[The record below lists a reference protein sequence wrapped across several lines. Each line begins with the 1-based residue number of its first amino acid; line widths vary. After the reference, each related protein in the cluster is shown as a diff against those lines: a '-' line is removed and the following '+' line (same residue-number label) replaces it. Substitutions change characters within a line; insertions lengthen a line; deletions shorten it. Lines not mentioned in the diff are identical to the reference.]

1 MKKILEKISLLKII
15 TLILVV
21 VIVASF
27 VSKLPELIMKSTP
40 VQEVLQSG
48 ISLEVGEAIAKDTDG
63 YVKVAENG
71 GKALYVEPKSV
82 NVAVVD
88 TATGTVWRSSPADG
102 SLTEAEKAPMF
113 ISFLD
118 ATGALKTW
126 DAYTYSIANDN
137 TTRELEAGESLTDT
151 YSVAKIEDGF
161 RATLRISESESTE
174 LDQYMPKKISIER
187 YETCF
192 VNKVTE
198 LFEAGRIT
206 EDDVEKYNKALS
218 MIYAKDAENEDHYYN
233 KYAGTPPVTVTKILI
248 DLSKKVEYTRDDL
261 INDSREWDV
270 TEVEFSQPAD
280 FTVIMD
286 VTLEDGD
293 LVVHIPT
300 YEITNNSEDQDYYTL
315 HDISVF
321 PNFGLVNAKNY
332 DNGFIFVP
340 DGSGALFN
348 INSYDSGYVE
358 YNRPVYNNTYY
369 DVLYADTEY
378 NEDLMMPVFGMGK
391 DGSETIQAP
400 AAEEAAEGEEAAEAA
415 EVAEEATEVET
426 APVDENAP
434 VKMETAHA
442 KNTGAMTGF
451 MGIIESGAET
461 ASIAVNLG
469 VADTANGGTNFN
481 KVYPTFEVMQY
492 SNVKVFG
499 PYSTNEA
506 KFLAT
511 TTSFDVDLKVRY
523 KLYTE
528 NCNYYTMAVDYK
540 DYLVKANDLQLEYA
554 ASPEIFLDVISSL
567 TMEDRFMG
575 VPYDRTT
582 SMTTY
587 SELAE
592 ILNDLSGVNKVV
604 SYKGAYNGGI
614 YNTVNLKAKKTGAN
628 GSNGD
633 YEALMK
639 EHGDSIYMSTPIS
652 YVYKDTAKFNP
663 EKHALLG
670 YDSEPAQIYDYDIPT
685 GRFNLFGE
693 GHYVLSPFYLPAAVE
708 SFSETAGNVNL
719 AIEDLGNIVYANYSP
734 EEEVNLYEGEQII
747 QNALTTLSA
756 NDRKLV
762 LYNPFVNRMLF
773 AEYSA
778 DISRE
783 SSDYGLI
790 EHNVPFRQIVMN
802 GLTKYTTLNVNESS
816 SGKNYYLLQA
826 LELGSAP
833 KYKITYKS
841 VDRLKENNYSELY
854 STEYKLNAENIKA
867 MAATVDEAFA
877 KIGTTE
883 ITNHKI
889 LSEKVFE
896 TTYATG
902 AKVVVNYNTLP
913 AQVEGYGSIAAEGY
927 VIVTAEEVAAADAAA
942 AAAEADAQ
950 ETVEEGGEINE

>member
-1 MKKILEKISLLKII
+1 MKKILSKISLLKIV

-21 VIVASF
+21 AIVASF
-27 VSKLPELIMKSTP
+27 VSKLPELTMKATD

-48 ISLEVGEAIAKDTDG
+48 ISQEVGEVIKKGLDG
-63 YVKVAENG
+63 NVKVAENG
-71 GKALYVEPKSV
+71 GKVLYVEPKTL
-82 NVAVVD
+82 NVTVVD
-88 TATGTVWRSSPADG
+88 TLTNTVWRSSPADG
-102 SLTEAEKAPMF
+102 SLTEAERAPLF

-151 YSVAKIEDGF
+151 YQIAKIEDGF

-187 YETCF
+187 YEECF
-192 VNKVTE
+192 LNKVVE
-198 LFEAGRIT
+198 LLEAGRIT
-206 EDDVEKYNKALS
+206 EDDAEKYNKALS
-218 MIYAKDAENEDHYYN
+218 MIYAKDAETEDHYYN

-261 INDSREWDV
+261 INDSREFDV

-300 YEITNNSEDQDYYTL
+300 YEITDNSEDVDYYTL

-378 NEDLMMPVFGMGK
+378 NEDVMMPVFGMGK
-391 DGSETIQAP
+391 DGAETVQAP
-400 AAEEAAEGEEAAEAA
+400 AAEEEAEEGA
-415 EVAEEATEVET
+415 EVVEEATEVATDVVEEPASVEIT
-426 APVDENAP
+426 
-434 VKMETAHA
+434 TAHN
-442 KNTGAMTGF
+442 KNTGVMTGF

-469 VADTANGGTNFN
+469 VSDTANGGTNFN

-511 TTSFDVDLKVRY
+511 TKSFDIDVKVRY

-528 NCNYYTMAVDYK
+528 NCDYYTMAVDYK
-540 DYLVKANDLQLEYA
+540 DYLVKANDLTVEYA
-554 ASPEIFLDVISSL
+554 TAPEIFLDVVSSL

-575 VPYDRTT
+575 IPYDRTI

-587 SELAE
+587 SELGE
-592 ILNDLSGVNKVV
+592 ILNDLSGVSKVV

-614 YNTVNLKAKKTGAN
+614 YNSVNLKAKKTGAN
-628 GSNGD
+628 GSGSD

-652 YVYKDTAKFNP
+652 YVYKDTAVFNAG
-663 EKHALLG
+663 KHALSG
-670 YDSEPAQIYDYDIPT
+670 YDSEPAKLYEYDIPT

-693 GHYVLSPFYLPAAVE
+693 GHYVLSPFYLPKVVE
-708 SFSETAGNVNL
+708 SFSASAGNVNL
-719 AIEDLGNIVYANYSP
+719 AVEDLGNIVYANYDT
-734 EEEVNLYEGEQII
+734 EKEVDLYEGEQVI
-747 QNALTTLSA
+747 QNALATLSA

-762 LYNPFVNRMLF
+762 LYNPFVSRMMY

-826 LELGSAP
+826 LELGSCP

-867 MAATVDEAFA
+867 MSAAVTEAFA
-877 KIGTTE
+877 QIGTTE
-883 ITNHKI
+883 ITGHKI
-889 LSEKVFE
+889 LGEKVFE

-902 AKVVVNYNTLP
+902 AKVVTNYNTLP
-913 AQVEGYGSIAAEGY
+913 AQVEGYGEIAAEGY
-927 VIVTAEEVAAADAAA
+927 VIVTAQEAAAQ
-942 AAAEADAQ
+942 AAAEAVELVE

>member
-1 MKKILEKISLLKII
+1 MKKILEKISLLKIV
-15 TLILVV
+15 TLILAVILVV
-21 VIVASF
+21 SF
-27 VSKLPELIMKSTP
+27 VSKLPEFIMKSTP

-48 ISLEVGEAIAKDTDG
+48 ISQEVGEVIEKSLDG

-71 GKALYVEPKSV
+71 GRELYVAPKSV

-88 TATGTVWRSSPADG
+88 TATGQVWRSSPEDG
-102 SLTEAEKAPMF
+102 SLTEAEKAPIF

-151 YSVAKIEDGF
+151 YQIAKIEDGF

-187 YETCF
+187 YEECF
-192 VNKVTE
+192 LNKATA
-198 LFEAGRIT
+198 LYEAGKIS
-206 EDDVEKYNKALS
+206 EDDLTKYNKALS
-218 MIYAKDAENEDHYYN
+218 MIYAKDAEVGDHYYN

-280 FTVIMD
+280 FTVIVD

-300 YEITNNSEDQDYYTL
+300 YEITDNSEDVDYYTL

-348 INSYDSGYVE
+348 LNSYDSGYVE
-358 YNRPVYNNTYY
+358 YNRPVYNNAYY
-369 DVLYADTEY
+369 DTLYQDTEY
-378 NEDLMMPVFGMGK
+378 NEDLMMPVFGLGK
-391 DGSETIQAP
+391 DGGEAVKAP
-400 AAEEAAEGEEAAEAA
+400 EVPEVAEGEEA
-415 EVAEEATEVET
+415 EEPTEVET
-426 APVDENAP
+426 VPAEEPAS
-434 VKMETAHA
+434 VKLETEHK
-442 KNTGAMTGF
+442 KNTGVMTGF

-461 ASIAVNLG
+461 ATISVKLG

-523 KLYTE
+523 KLYTD
-528 NCNYYTMAVDYK
+528 NCSYYTMATDYK
-540 DYLVKANDLQLEYA
+540 DYLVKANDLTVNYEA
-554 ASPEIFLDVISSL
+554 APGVFLDVVSSL

-587 SELAE
+587 SELDE
-592 ILNDLSGVNKVV
+592 ILDDLSGISKVV

-614 YNTVNLKAKKTGAN
+614 YNTVNLKAKKTGSN
-628 GSNGD
+628 GSKGD

-639 EHGDSIYMSTPIS
+639 EHGDSIYMSTPVS
-652 YVYKDTAKFNP
+652 YVFKDTAMFNP
-663 EKHALLG
+663 VKHGLLG
-670 YDSEPAQIYDYDIPT
+670 YDSEPAKIYDYDIPT

-693 GHYVLSPFYLPAAVE
+693 GHYVLSPFYLPEAVE

-734 EEEVNLYEGEQII
+734 EEEVNLYEGEQVI
-747 QNALTTLSA
+747 QNALATLSA
-756 NDRKLV
+756 NDRKVV
-762 LYNPFVNRMLF
+762 LYNPFVSRMKY
-773 AEYSA
+773 AEYCA

-790 EHNVPFRQIVMN
+790 EHNIPFRQIVMN
-802 GLTKYTTLNVNESS
+802 GITKYTTLNINESS
-816 SGKNYYLLQA
+816 TGKAYYLLQA
-826 LELGSAP
+826 LELGSMP

-854 STEYKLNAENIKA
+854 STEYKHNSENIKA
-867 MAATVDEAFA
+867 MAETVAKEFA

-883 ITNHKI
+883 ITGHKI
-889 LSEKVFE
+889 LGEKVFE

-902 AKVVVNYNTLP
+902 VKVVVNYNTLP
-913 AQVEGYGSIAAEGY
+913 ADVEGYGTIDAEGY
-927 VIVTAEEVAAADAAA
+927 VIVG
-942 AAAEADAQ
+942 ADAQ
-950 ETVEEGGEINE
+950 DEVPVPEPVAEEAVEEGGEINE